1 MLAQKVKR
9 NQSPNPTCTV
19 AQASV
24 ITGVPVKVINQYI
37 DRDFA
42 GLQLAVL
49 QGGVRSISTDKV
61 IALRLAFDFADTL
74 TVAARTQLIQ
84 VALAMPRAKRIKL
97 DGGNVI
103 VPVDFARSS
112 VKAGSKRMTAA
123 IGGVQFDAGIMGGE
137 PCLKGT
143 RISVYTVADLHD
155 ASGRDAV
162 VDAYDITDQ
171 QLDAAV
177 VFALSFPRRGRPR
190 GMEAKL
196 DAAKPK
202 GRRTKSIRID

>member
-1 MLAQKVKR
+1 MLAQKIKR
-9 NQSPNPTCTV
+9 NQSSNSTCTV

-42 GLQLAVL
+42 CLELAVL
-49 QGGVRSISTDKV
+49 QDGVRTISADKV

-74 TVAARTQLIQ
+74 TVAARIQLIK

-97 DGGNVI
+97 DGGNII
-103 VPVDFARSS
+103 VPVDFARTA
-112 VKAGSKRMTAA
+112 VKAGCKRMSAA
-123 IGGVQFDAGIMGGE
+123 IGGVQLDVGIMGGE

-177 VFALSFPRRGRPR
+177 VFALSIPRRGRPR
-190 GMEAKL
+190 GMGAKL
-196 DAAKPK
+196 DAATSKV
-202 GRRTKSIRID
+202 RRTKSIKVD

>member
-1 MLAQKVKR
+1 MLAQKIKR
-9 NQSPNPTCTV
+9 NQSSNATCTV

-24 ITGVPVKVINQYI
+24 MTGVPVKVINQYI

-42 GLQLAVL
+42 GLELAVL
-49 QGGVRSISTDKV
+49 RDGVRSILADKV

-84 VALAMPRAKRIKL
+84 AALAMPRAKRIKL
-97 DGGNVI
+97 DGGNII
-103 VPVDFARSS
+103 VPVDFARTA
-112 VKAGSKRMTAA
+112 VKAGSKRMIAA
-123 IGGVQFDAGIMGGE
+123 LNGVQIDTGIMGGE

-177 VFALSFPRRGRPR
+177 VFARSFPRRGRPR

-196 DAAKPK
+196 DAATSKA
-202 GRRTKSIRID
+202 RRTKSIKVD

>member
-1 MLAQKVKR
+1 MVAQKTKR
-9 NQSPNPTCTV
+9 NQGPNPVCTV

-42 GLQLAVL
+42 DLQLAVL
-49 QGGVRSISTDKV
+49 RDGVRSISADKV

-97 DGGNVI
+97 DGGNII
-103 VPVDFARSS
+103 VPVDFVRTA
-112 VKAGSKRMTAA
+112 VKAGSKRMIAA
-123 IGGVQFDAGIMGGE
+123 LNGVQIDSGIMGGE

-155 ASGRDAV
+155 VSGRDAV

-171 QLDAAV
+171 QLDAAI

-190 GMEAKL
+190 SMGAKL
-196 DAAKPK
+196 DAVKSKA
-202 GRRTKSIRID
+202 RRTKSIKVE